1 MERYEIFVRLQSQS
15 VCVSSA
21 HDLELAK
28 EEAKKIAAQR
38 NAPCFVFD
46 FHQSA
51 KVFNTETE
59 A

>member
-1 MERYEIFVRLQSQS
+1 MERYEIFVRLQGRS

-21 HDLELAK
+21 HNLEVAR
-28 EEAKKIAAQR
+28 EEAKKIAAQH

-46 FHQSA
+46 FHQST